1 MSEEKNNDKEIDLE
15 KLKKELKEELKKEV
29 LDEMIDKNKDNDS
42 NDKKSEKNF
51 EEKAKETV
59 DKIMDTEDNTKD
71 YDKKDIEQNK
81 IMAILSYFGPLCIV
95 PYLASKESKFAMYH
109 AKQGLNLFII
119 EFAFGIISYF
129 LTSIFEFSRM
139 CSVAGVEYV
148 CGVYTPIWV
157 DIPLDFASLILGIVA
172 LIGLVFAC
180 QGKAKEVPLL
190 GKIRIVK

>member
-1 MSEEKNNDKEIDLE
+1 MSEEKKTKKEKE
-15 KLKKELKEELKKEV
+15 MEELKKELKEELKKEMYE
-29 LDEMIDKNKDNDS
+29 EMKDKKKDN
-42 NDKKSEKNF
+42 KSF

-139 CSVAGVEYV
+139 CNVAGVEYV

-157 DIPLDFASLILGIVA
+157 DIPLDFVSLILGIVA